1 MAAEPSPAD
10 QHAGSPAE
18 AQLARLALDLGAAG
32 HGGPLSGDERDW
44 LARAGALPA
53 SPAAQLDQARAAIL
67 SGGDPLGDWLCRL
80 RPASRRRRLG
90 AFYTSPALVDAM
102 LAWLMAHSPDCLI
115 DPGCGSGR
123 FAVAAARRQPD
134 LPIIAIDVDP
144 LATLLTR
151 AALAVAGARATRV
164 IHGDY
169 LTLDALP
176 RRGRAGFV
184 ANPPYVRHHD
194 LTPAAKTWAALAG
207 LQAGIPVSALAGLHA
222 LFYLAT
228 ALQAR
233 PGDVGCF
240 ITSAEWLDTRY
251 GQVIRRLL
259 VERLGLRA
267 LAGLHALFYLA
278 TALQAR
284 PGDVGCFITS
294 AEWLDTRYG
303 QVIRRLLVERLGLRA
318 LAVIDPRA
326 MPFADAMTTAAIAG
340 FEVGAAP
347 ERVALGLIDAPAA
360 LDLLAITTVVERDE
374 LRRAARWSPLL
385 RRVTAPAALPQDGSA
400 STVPLS
406 AIARVHRGV
415 ATGSNEFFVLTR
427 ARAAALGLL
436 PWCRPAITRA
446 QEVLEADGVVRDGPE
461 RRLLL
466 VVPPDV
472 DRAAFPALD
481 AYLRQGEATVA
492 RRYLPSHRRPWWYL
506 GPLVAPPIVA
516 SYMARQAPAFARN
529 PDGLL
534 LLNIA
539 HGIYPREPLD
549 DARLARLV
557 AQLNAGRET
566 FRGHGRTY
574 QGGLEKFEPREM
586 EALPIR
592 LEEITGA
599 TLHAAA
605 PVARSRMIA
614 DHVEVPCPSAVSASA
629 SSSAASRAST
639 RSRWPRRA
647 RCWPRSTP
655 TATSRC

>member
-169 LTLDALP
+169 LTLAALP

-207 LQAGIPVSALAGLHA
+207 LQAGIPVS
-222 LFYLAT
+222 
-228 ALQAR
+228 
-233 PGDVGCF
+233 
-240 ITSAEWLDTRY
+240 
-251 GQVIRRLL
+251 
-259 VERLGLRA
+259 A

-360 LDLLAITTVVERDE
+360 LDLLRITTAVERDE

-506 GPLVAPPIVA
+506 GPLVAPSIVA
-516 SYMARQAPAFARN
+516 SYMARQAPAFALN

-539 HGIYPREPLD
+539 HGIYPREPLGD
-549 DARLARLV
+549 VQLTRLV

-592 LEEITGA
+592 LEEIAGA
-599 TLHAAA
+599 TLCPTA